1 MVKFRP
7 FVDSLSKGVICEFLY
22 KHSTAYSDKFSRL
35 ILRPSLEQQSSKTET
50 SLRDK
55 SLDISNPSLP
65 FYPRFTVHQL
75 WLMHYFKA
83 DNDQNVNAIL
93 SPNLKHSW
101 NSIPISSPRQE
112 AQEILINA
120 QARVPF
126 ANVWSSIVWLTVL
139 YSHCYIDWQKPVSDM
154 QAQKSAFCKLQAE

>member
-1 MVKFRP
+1 MLFLCEKPCCDIHTQARVSFANFCISVVQLTATNFRDW
-7 FVDSLSKGVICEFLY
+7 FWDQAWNNK
-22 KHSTAYSDKFSRL
+22 AA
-35 ILRPSLEQQSSKTET
+35 RPRQVLGTRVSIFQIRVCLFT
-50 SLRDK
+50 
-55 SLDISNPSLP
+55 LDLQYIS
-65 FYPRFTVHQL
+65 
-75 WLMHYFKA
+75 YFKA

-101 NSIPISSPRQE
+101 NSIPISNPRQE

-139 YSHCYIDWQKPVSDM
+139 YSHCYIDWQKPVSDS